1 MYFVSAAVEIERTD
15 ILADSE
21 FPRVLQARC
30 GGAPVCPWLTRWAR
44 ISFFLLFAFCFL
56 LFAFCFLLF
65 AWLLGFVCCRVLI
78 SLLACL
84 QRSIMVRSQNL
95 HKTLHASGSYLPFH
109 LMPAHV

>member
-1 MYFVSAAVEIERTD
+1 MCFVSAAVEIERTD
-15 ILADSE
+15 ILAGSE

-30 GGAPVCPWLTRWAR
+30 VWEWWSSGLSVVDPPGEDP
-44 ISFFLLFAFCFL
+44 FFLVFS
-56 LFAFCFLLF
+56 
-65 AWLLGFVCCRVLI
+65 WVLGFVCCRVLI

-84 QRSIMVRSQNL
+84 QRSIMARSQDL

>member
-15 ILADSE
+15 ILAGSE

-30 GGAPVCPWLTRWAR
+30 GGAPVCPWFDPLGEDP
-44 ISFFLLFAFCFL
+44 FFLVFCWF
-56 LFAFCFLLF
+56 
-65 AWLLGFVCCRVLI
+65 LGFGCCRVLI

-84 QRSIMVRSQNL
+84 QRSIMARSQDL

-109 LMPAHV
+109 LMPAYA

>member
-44 ISFFLLFAFCFL
+44 ISFFLLF
-56 LFAFCFLLF
+56 F